1 MLLQLL
7 DCLEKSKEILT
18 RRSAILKVEN
28 TNKTHL
34 PLIKGI
40 IKVKYKLEE
49 SVTKRNLEEAQLAK
63 LYNEIEKR
71 KLDSKLYN
79 VRKGELGS
87 ISASSRWLNKSK
99 IMSHNESTE
108 IFSGD
113 HKVLIQCIHLLL
125 LNRYKFKS
133 SKQIRSH
140 SVQEFL
146 IMSDKNDVKIRLGIT
161 SQDSLQIVEIETLR
175 KYNLL
180 ANELEIIPYVMT
192 WDGIMTKYH
201 RTNVKR
207 LQILMNI
214 EAYIQSIVHKK
225 TVETISFDRRRGL
238 ESRPNAEQSW
248 KRASLSVILGAEMHK
263 QPTPHYR
270 KQIQGMKEPTININ
284 KKSDLE
290 EDNEVVKRAEKMIQ
304 K

>member
-63 LYNEIEKR
+63 LYNEIER
-71 KLDSKLYN
+71 KITFKLRSINNQHPITASKYKEVGANQINSKNIISLILDGL
-79 VRKGELGS
+79 
-87 ISASSRWLNKSK
+87 
-99 IMSHNESTE
+99 T
-108 IFSGD
+108 
-113 HKVLIQCIHLLL
+113 
-125 LNRYKFKS
+125 
-133 SKQIRSH
+133 
-140 SVQEFL
+140 
-146 IMSDKNDVKIRLGIT
+146 
-161 SQDSLQIVEIETLR
+161 
-175 KYNLL
+175 
-180 ANELEIIPYVMT
+180 
-192 WDGIMTKYH
+192 
-201 RTNVKR
+201 
-207 LQILMNI
+207 
-214 EAYIQSIVHKK
+214 
-225 TVETISFDRRRGL
+225 TV
-238 ESRPNAEQSW
+238 
-248 KRASLSVILGAEMHK
+248 
-263 QPTPHYR
+263 
-270 KQIQGMKEPTININ
+270 KEPTININ

>member
-63 LYNEIEKR
+63 LYNEIER
-71 KLDSKLYN
+71 KITFKLVNIIAPSKWLK
-79 VRKGELGS
+79 KG
-87 ISASSRWLNKSK
+87 K
-99 IMSHNESTE
+99 IMPHNESVFCY
-108 IFSGD
+108 IQDRNFSGD
-113 HKVLIQCIHLLL
+113 HKVSTRCKKMLGHNLIQCLHLLL

-140 SVQEFL
+140 SVQEFF

-175 KYNLL
+175 KSYLL
-180 ANELEIIPYVMT
+180 FILEIIPYVMT
-192 WDGIMTKYH
+192 WDSIMTKYH
-201 RTNVKR
+201 RT
-207 LQILMNI
+207 
-214 EAYIQSIVHKK
+214 Y

-248 KRASLSVILGAEMHK
+248 KRASLIGANQINSINIISLILDGL
-263 QPTPHYR
+263 TTV
-270 KQIQGMKEPTININ
+270 KEPTININ

>member
-63 LYNEIEKR
+63 LYNEIER
-71 KLDSKLYN
+71 KITFKLVNIIAPSKWLK
-79 VRKGELGS
+79 KG
-87 ISASSRWLNKSK
+87 K
-99 IMSHNESTE
+99 IMPHNESVCINNQHPITASKYKE
-108 IFSGD
+108 VGANQINS
-113 HKVLIQCIHLLL
+113 KNIISLIL
-125 LNRYKFKS
+125 
-133 SKQIRSH
+133 
-140 SVQEFL
+140 
-146 IMSDKNDVKIRLGIT
+146 
-161 SQDSLQIVEIETLR
+161 
-175 KYNLL
+175 
-180 ANELEIIPYVMT
+180 
-192 WDGIMTKYH
+192 DGLT
-201 RTNVKR
+201 
-207 LQILMNI
+207 
-214 EAYIQSIVHKK
+214 
-225 TVETISFDRRRGL
+225 TV
-238 ESRPNAEQSW
+238 
-248 KRASLSVILGAEMHK
+248 
-263 QPTPHYR
+263 
-270 KQIQGMKEPTININ
+270 KEPTININ